1 MGLHGTTWDY
11 MGLHGT
17 TWDYM
22 GLHGTKQCAA
32 LNRSQVQNVRSF
44 GTEGR
49 TDGARG
55 FAAQMSQKTVLG
67 CAEDRD
73 IIPYQLLRR

>member
-1 MGLHGTTWDY
+1 

>member
-1 MGLHGTTWDY
+1 
-11 MGLHGT
+11 
-17 TWDYM
+17 M

-32 LNRSQVQNVRSF
+32 LKRSQVQNVRSF

-55 FAAQMSQKTVLG
+55 FAAQMSQKPVLG

-73 IIPYQLLRR
+73 SIPYQLLRR